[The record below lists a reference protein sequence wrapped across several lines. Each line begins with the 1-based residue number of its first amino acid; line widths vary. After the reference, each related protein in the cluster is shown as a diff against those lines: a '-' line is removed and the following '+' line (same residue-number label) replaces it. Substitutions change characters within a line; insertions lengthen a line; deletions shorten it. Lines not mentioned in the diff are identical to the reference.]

1 MITVATSGSRI
12 YRITRQSSD
21 SSGSISLDYMD
32 FSLDL
37 SSEQEGTVV
46 MIEIPYV
53 PSLFTS
59 YGGSSI
65 QPSSSAY
72 NLTQLAGY
80 PISSF
85 NGELFKLLYINVDPS
100 DPVREMPSTTNFLK
114 AYSVEG
120 QQNNIQF
127 IYYTLIN
134 GGQPVFTGYFGN
146 VSFQNQY
153 ADTTTPSLLSIDTT
167 QLVNTVSLNG
177 TDYYIIKVTT
187 TPNVIITGGT
197 QPTSFQLTD
206 TYTVNGIQYTLNAT
220 ANGIAG
226 VGFYVTLIIPSSLDP
241 SIPDNGFLV
250 QPSAS
255 IVSYTFVQK
264 NLTTYQFLIVPVQSV
279 VSMDLKIT
287 FVGPS

>member
-120 QQNNIQF
+120 QQNNIGICHEQ
-127 IYYTLIN
+127 
-134 GGQPVFTGYFGN
+134 
-146 VSFQNQY
+146 
-153 ADTTTPSLLSIDTT
+153 SIFCM
-167 QLVNTVSLNG
+167 G
-177 TDYYIIKVTT
+177 
-187 TPNVIITGGT
+187 
-197 QPTSFQLTD
+197 
-206 TYTVNGIQYTLNAT
+206 
-220 ANGIAG
+220 
-226 VGFYVTLIIPSSLDP
+226 
-241 SIPDNGFLV
+241 
-250 QPSAS
+250 
-255 IVSYTFVQK
+255 
-264 NLTTYQFLIVPVQSV
+264 
-279 VSMDLKIT
+279 
-287 FVGPS
+287 